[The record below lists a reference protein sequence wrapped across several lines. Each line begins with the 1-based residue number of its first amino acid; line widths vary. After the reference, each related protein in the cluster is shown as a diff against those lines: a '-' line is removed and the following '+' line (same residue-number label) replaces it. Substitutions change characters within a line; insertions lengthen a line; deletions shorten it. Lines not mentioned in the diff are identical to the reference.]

1 MASQYEKLKQK
12 ALTKAK
18 QNRTNRVTKKAN
30 YYGKKISKS
39 QKDYIAGDVLF
50 SASKRAYGYK
60 QYGLPEQSFITGG
73 RSKAN
78 YKKIQNGENPYEA
91 KYLYTGK
98 PTLVK
103 GGTRADGTKYNS
115 FISKKRMLTDEEK
128 EIFKKTGDLNKKKYN
143 SDYKYSV
150 MSASNKDAKTFKEQ
164 LNTGK
169 WDGLKVARNKVNSGS
184 SKFEYIKGGL
194 KDILVDPVVDAL
206 KTFDRYESAL
216 LGGIS
221 GGIEESANLFEAI
234 ADPKIKIKDN
244 VNFRRP
250 LENFKASM
258 EESDKTGWGKST
270 ADYFNEASLRNFEK
284 EKKRI
289 MNSSSYTD
297 EHKKALIKDLNE
309 KENSKS
315 HQLFRNLV
323 GFGADIANPI
333 SLGSAVAK
341 GGKKLVG
348 NATKSFD
355 EMVKGTADISTA
367 FKANDDLFDVGM
379 KHKDMLERMKAYKK
393 YLQEEYVPN
402 LKKSGGK
409 FDEKKAWE
417 GFENSSQAEE
427 YAHKYGYM
435 ANNIDQSINH
445 SLDNGFNRAINKTDE
460 IAKVVKSNP
469 RTQNLGNFLDE
480 IGRIDKGKQLSIDG
494 RTLNKKYTQV
504 KDGYVPQL
512 SNQIDELNNAPNV
525 DKNQLSMFNRN
536 GNTNTYEKNLKLKQK
551 RFEDWY
557 NAYSDENMLF
567 DMIDDLSDSN
577 ADGMLDWLAKNKPDT
592 YARYM
597 GNIDDVDNI
606 ADDGVKMFDAIKE
619 RDTKRLGDIARNSE
633 EVKPQVKYDLSK
645 FEELREENAIEQLL
659 RIVEGSTSKSFDN
672 SIARNKAFKTTVRD
686 LTDNIM
692 SGKIDIDDL
701 TKTIDNILGNSVPPK
716 VKREY
721 INNKLF
727 DGSEII
733 KSNVSNNELDS
744 LLKSILDIIE
754 VKRAEDIRQTTGELI
769 DLNFSDTTK
778 NFFKMLD
785 GERVNLMSGKIGGVE
800 MNETS
805 EIYEKLSKGIADRS
819 RSLTDSRYVDKLE
832 LLAREFGYKNYN
844 NDILQSI
851 DKIQKQMKALD
862 NQPLTQEVL
871 NQKLELSSNLKR
883 LKQIQIDRDK
893 LWKQI
898 RGMNEAQFD
907 DFMKNTY
914 PQHMKGMQSYSP
926 RTNQTKEINYLSQES
941 TINKNFNE
949 ALENNLN
956 EGVEARQSKHIDDL
970 ESLRGHRGG
979 VDITK
984 GDETFNESKLL
995 KSVGLEPVI
1004 NIPKLAK
1011 NYKPTYSHL
1020 EKMPGA
1026 KHVIS
1031 NVKKLLT
1038 KIVDYDTPVV
1048 RKIDGKMQIAP
1059 HEFESKTLRKE
1070 LNKQIQIMRNA
1081 GIEDYMWFED
1091 IKKFK
1096 ADLLKN
1102 TERGKTDFNELKGVS
1117 INRKVPNDVRVERDM
1132 NNKAKELF
1140 VQDEYERIL
1149 NASNPEELFMSVDY
1163 DKYISQHGDSLGV
1176 KISDK
1181 SKNTI
1186 ENSASDK
1193 LLKYFKG
1200 NERQFNNSLKVYEHY
1215 TNEQL
1220 LNKIA
1225 QSTINPNS
1233 KNALV
1238 PRVILEQRGVDY
1250 SNAHLKNVANYDNAP
1265 TTLEMYTKKNKELQ
1279 EQIETRLKKEGKET
1293 NIPKGRIL
1301 NESTGELESLNKH
1314 LFNGKFKPIPDVYDV
1329 ADDVKDLKPT
1339 DIMKPKTFKPREPQP
1354 LKETHK
1360 FKKEGKEINLPKNYV
1375 VNETTGEVEDISK
1388 YLLGNKN
1395 TGHAD
1400 VYDIADDVNP
1410 FEGNKTFET
1419 SDIKK
1424 ALDERKVDDT
1434 PIEDYIKS
1442 LEMKANNNLNKLFKE
1457 EKPVS
1462 KEMQNLIDYVNDES
1476 LFSDFNE
1483 SIGKKPTKPPTF
1495 EKFKELFEKNN
1506 PTMPY
1511 EENKLFHVYKSWLN
1525 SWKKGLTVYNPGWH
1539 VQNFFQNKGQN
1550 YLALGSDAFGS
1561 QKNARKVLDYIQ
1573 GGENKADTIL
1583 NNKGVAYTGEDIAK
1597 LAKELGVVNSHTND
1611 VMRARGII
1619 PPLETMIDNSGI
1631 MNKLGRSEETARL
1644 HHFMTQLKRGMTPE
1658 EASKSVNKYLF
1669 DYSNKSKI
1677 DKVMSDFIDPFWMFH
1692 KNYGKLLTGEA
1703 VQNPSKINN
1712 ILRGE
1717 RGLENGVESDEKHSE
1732 TWGKFQSPLGSFKDP
1747 VNEQMYDYMYKQNLM
1762 PRLQESIPTDR
1773 QEIENKMNPLLVIAL
1788 QQARGE
1794 GNFGNKIVEGEAGWN
1809 EVSKEDRNKEIL
1821 NSVNPFMNPLI
1832 KALNKVEKHQN
1843 RADEGKQA
1851 QSTSDKQILQDWL
1864 EYILGHKA
1872 NYYKRS

>member
-1 MASQYEKLKQK
+1 MSSQYEKLKQK
-12 ALTKAK
+12 ALAKAK

-39 QKDYIAGDVLF
+39 QKDYIAGDVLS

-60 QYGLPEQSFITGG
+60 KYGLPEQSFITGG

-78 YKKIQNGENPYEA
+78 YKAIQEGKNPYEA
-91 KYLYTGK
+91 KYFYDG
-98 PTLVK
+98 VK
-103 GGTRADGTKYNS
+103 RTATNKKGEPFTTR
-115 FISKKRMLTDEEK
+115 KRFLTDEEK

-184 SKFEYIKGGL
+184 SKLEYIKGGL

-206 KTFDRYESAL
+206 KTLDRYESAL

-270 ADYFNEASLRNFEK
+270 ADYFNETSSRNFEK

-297 EHKKALIKDLNE
+297 KHKEALIKDLNE

-333 SLGSAVAK
+333 SLGSTVAK

-445 SLDNGFNRAINKTDE
+445 SLDNGFNRAINKADE
-460 IAKVVKSNP
+460 IVEVVKSNP
-469 RTQNLGNFLDE
+469 KTQNLGNFLDE
-480 IGRIDKGKQLSIDG
+480 IGQVDKGKQLSIDG

-512 SNQIDELNNAPNV
+512 SNQIDELNNTPNV

-536 GNTNTYEKNLKLKQK
+536 GNTNTYENNLKLKQK

-597 GNIDDVDNI
+597 GNIDDIDNI
-606 ADDGVKMFDAIKE
+606 ADDGVKIFDAIKE
-619 RDTKRLGDIARNSE
+619 RDAKRLGDIARNSE

-769 DLNFSDTTK
+769 NLNFSDTTK

-785 GERVNLMSGKIGGVE
+785 GEKVNLMSGKIGGVE

-851 DKIQKQMKALD
+851 NKIQERMKVLD

-883 LKQIQIDRDK
+883 LKQVQTDRDK

-898 RGMNEAQFD
+898 RGMNEVQFD
-907 DFMKNTY
+907 DLMKNTY

-984 GDETFNESKLL
+984 GDDTFNESKLL

-1117 INRKVPNDVRVERDM
+1117 INKKVPNDVRVERDM
-1132 NNKAKELF
+1132 NGKAKELF
-1140 VQDEYERIL
+1140 MQDEYERIL

-1163 DKYISQHGDSLGV
+1163 DKYISQHGDDIGV
-1176 KISDK
+1176 KISNK
-1181 SKNTI
+1181 SKHDNLT
-1186 ENSASDK
+1186 K
-1193 LLKYFKG
+1193 LDELEK
-1200 NERQFNNSLKVYEHY
+1200 
-1215 TNEQL
+1215 
-1220 LNKIA
+1220 KIA
-1225 QSTINPNS
+1225 QRANS
-1233 KNALV
+1233 
-1238 PRVILEQRGVDY
+1238 P
-1250 SNAHLKNVANYDNAP
+1250 
-1265 TTLEMYTKKNKELQ
+1265 
-1279 EQIETRLKKEGKET
+1279 
-1293 NIPKGRIL
+1293 
-1301 NESTGELESLNKH
+1301 LNKYSEK
-1314 LFNGKFKPIPDVYDV
+1314 LSNNNFELIDK
-1329 ADDVKDLKPT
+1329 VKA
-1339 DIMKPKTFKPREPQP
+1339 
-1354 LKETHK
+1354 
-1360 FKKEGKEINLPKNYV
+1360 KKQKAKQ
-1375 VNETTGEVEDISK
+1375 
-1388 YLLGNKN
+1388 
-1395 TGHAD
+1395 
-1400 VYDIADDVNP
+1400 
-1410 FEGNKTFET
+1410 
-1419 SDIKK
+1419 DIKDVLPIDPETQANMTQTIHKNMDEAKKTGTYKSLEDSKISTKSADELLNNELSPNELAK
-1424 ALDERKVDDT
+1424 ALDEDMASYEKS
-1434 PIEDYIKS
+1434 IK
-1442 LEMKANNNLNKLFKE
+1442 
-1457 EKPVS
+1457 
-1462 KEMQNLIDYVNDES
+1462 DENS
-1476 LFSDFNE
+1476 LFN
-1483 SIGKKPTKPPTF
+1483 
-1495 EKFKELFEKNN
+1495 KFKESFKKDN
-1506 PTMPY
+1506 PKLAY
-1511 EENKLFHVYKSWLN
+1511 EDSKIFDVYKSWLN
-1525 SWKKGLTVYNPGWH
+1525 SWKRGLTVYNPGWH

-1573 GGENKADTIL
+1573 GGT
-1583 NNKGVAYTGEDIAK
+1583 NNAEDVISKNGRVYTGDEIGD
-1597 LAKELGVVNSHTND
+1597 LAQKLGVVNSHTND

-1669 DYSNKSKI
+1669 DYSNKSAF
-1677 DKVMSDFIDPFWMFH
+1677 DKVMSDFVDPFWVFH
-1692 KNYGKLLTGEA
+1692 KNYAKLLTGEA
-1703 VQNPSKINN
+1703 IQNPSKINN

-1821 NSVNPFMNPLI
+1821 DSINPFMNPLI
-1832 KALNKVEKHQN
+1832 KALNKVEKHQS